1 LCDFI
6 LIEKSIISEFL
17 AGSEI
22 EKNETKIKKKS
33 TKHGWC
39 ARDYMKN
46 ILRSSIFKNN
56 VMYTI

>member
-22 EKNETKIKKKS
+22 EKNETKIKKKKALNMGGVLEI
-33 TKHGWC
+33 T
-39 ARDYMKN
+39 
-46 ILRSSIFKNN
+46 
-56 VMYTI
+56 

>member
-1 LCDFI
+1 MCDFI
-6 LIEKSIISEFL
+6 LIEKSIISKFL
-17 AGSEI
+17 VGGEI
-22 EKNETKIKKKS
+22 EKNETKIKKG

-39 ARDYMKN
+39 AKDYMKN